1 MDFKLVRSPR
11 RAVRWA
17 AMQGFDMCGRPRC
30 SFLPPGAGGNHV
42 ARPHKLEGSVAQ
54 LSPRRSSAAATAAAS
69 TNVFGQYIA
78 AAVIDVVQG
87 KIDR

>member
-11 RAVRWA
+11 RPARWA

-54 LSPRRSSAAATAAAS
+54 LSPRQSSAAATAAAS